1 MTDLSVIVPMYNAEA
16 YIDDLVLSL
25 SSQTL
30 NSVEFILVD
39 DGSTDLTLSIVQ
51 KNIKRLGDSRFQLLH
66 KKNGG
71 VSSARNFGIA
81 HANGKYIFFAD
92 SDDLMDAGFLKMM
105 VEKANRDKI
114 DVGFFPFVSEYYQP
128 SSVESDL
135 SVKLRN
141 IDYSRAST
149 QHVQSSSEILKLIF
163 QFRLQGYPFG
173 YISITAHWN
182 RIRFDENVRLAED
195 LDALVRLLIENSE
208 SRCKVYD
215 KGGYHYRISQNS
227 ALSSMTLEDGRQ
239 LYIQGQ
245 KIASQFVGTSLQR
258 QANNIP
264 LGLAFDQL
272 KRSLATNADSEK
284 IKIWHEIIKLFLVTR
299 MPLKSFLKRSL
310 IILLIPIFPNHILE
324 KII

>member
-16 YIDDLVLSL
+16 YIDDLILSL

-39 DGSTDLTLSIVQ
+39 DGSTDLTLSMVQ
-51 KNIKRLGDSRFQLLH
+51 KNIRQLGDSRFVLLH
-66 KKNGG
+66 KENGG
-71 VSSARNFGIA
+71 VSSARNFGIE
-81 HANGKYIFFAD
+81 HANGKFIFFAD
-92 SDDLMDAGFLKMM
+92 SDDLMDAGFLEMM
-105 VEKANRDKI
+105 IEKVSRDKI
-114 DVGFFPFVSEYYQP
+114 DVGFFPFLSEYYQL
-128 SSVESDL
+128 SSVKSNL

-141 IDYSRAST
+141 IDYSKVSAE
-149 QHVQSSSEILKLIF
+149 HVQSSSEILKLIF

-173 YISITAHWN
+173 YISIAAHWS

-195 LDALVRLLIENSE
+195 LDALVHLLNENPE
-208 SRCKVYD
+208 FRCKVYD
-215 KGGYHYRISQNS
+215 KGGYHYRISKNS
-227 ALSSMTLEDGRQ
+227 ALSSMTIEDGRK
-239 LYIQGQ
+239 LYVQGQ

-272 KRSLATNADSEK
+272 KRSLADNADSEK
-284 IKIWHEIIKLFLVTR
+284 IKTWHEIIKLFFVTK
-299 MPLKSFLKRSL
+299 MPLKSFLKRLL
-310 IILLIPIFPNHILE
+310 IILLIPIFPNHILG